1 MEITCP
7 ECKKPTAVQI
17 TEGLCCEH
25 CQTSFEKLKFAK
37 KAFITTTS
45 ALALGTVIGLNAD
58 DFFESHR
65 YPLPIE
71 YALVEACSHG
81 KSSVDYYRR
90 AGQRFEVCACALKT
104 VQEDISYKQ
113 YKKAPRE
120 FVGAM
125 ESAARECTE

>member
-7 ECKKPTAVQI
+7 ECKKATAVQI
-17 TEGLCCEH
+17 AEGLCCQH

-37 KAFITTTS
+37 KALITTTS
-45 ALALGTVIGLNAD
+45 ALTLGTVIGFNAD
-58 DFFESHR
+58 DFFEPNR
-65 YPLPIE
+65 YPLRIE
-71 YALVEACSHG
+71 YALVEACSNG
-81 KSSVDYYRR
+81 KPSVDYYRR

-113 YKKAPRE
+113 YKKAPIA

-125 ESAARECTE
+125 ESAAKECAE